1 MNRRQSLV
9 GDEVVA
15 AEVAEQ
21 AEKKRN
27 ADEQRALA
35 RSKRRRGGSG
45 HGRAKAGTQ
54 GSEKE
59 AEERRVKTEKL
70 PLFDKENL
78 NYDGEQ
84 AERRTVFRWF
94 LRAHG
99 KTERKDWLGQYG
111 MSVEV
116 CSRMGLPSSCA
127 ENARDVWADH
137 EAGVDVRAP
146 PNRKRALKLS
156 AGDRAVARD
165 CLASVSGRPR
175 CTSRHTGSRS
185 SRRRWS
191 RGCAK

>member
-1 MNRRQSLV
+1 MSRRESLV
-9 GDEVVA
+9 GGEVVA
-15 AEVAEQ
+15 EDVAEQ
-21 AEKKRN
+21 AEKKRKQ
-27 ADEQRALA
+27 DEQRAAA
-35 RSKRRRGGSG
+35 RAKRKRGGSG
-45 HGRAKAGTQ
+45 HGKATTAKAGTQ

-78 NYDGEQ
+78 KYDGEQ

-99 KTERKDWLGQYG
+99 KTERKDWLGQNG

-116 CSRMGLPSSCA
+116 CSRMGLESSCA
-127 ENARDVWADH
+127 ENVRDVWADH

-156 AGDRAVARD
+156 AGDRAMSGQVKASERPQDLVA
-165 CLASVSGRPR
+165 
-175 CTSRHTGSRS
+175 
-185 SRRRWS
+185 
-191 RGCAK
+191 